1 MHSRVILYMVTYMT
15 CNYGISKI
23 HLYLLVCSD
32 DISRHQYYMLKCNVR
47 PLRLSHHIIALQKSN
62 WTADVE
68 MSLWA
73 MFLECIDYL

>member
-1 MHSRVILYMVTYMT
+1 MT

-32 DISRHQYYMLKCNVR
+32 DISRYQYYMLKCNMQ
-47 PLRLSHHIIALQKSN
+47 PLCLSHHINLLQKSN
-62 WTADVE
+62 STADVE
-68 MSLWA
+68 MSFWA